1 MDDVVGLL
9 VLVGLAVLAMP
20 VLLIVALV
28 SVSGLKRRVATLE
41 AQVAQ
46 LRAARVAEPAPAPA
60 STVSAPAAPVEDEG
74 PTLADLMRDAAPP
87 PRATPAPAPAAP
99 ERAAGPPPI
108 PSAPQTP
115 TPAPA
120 APPMPPRPPR
130 PVAPSRPDFATTAVR
145 AVQRWFTVGNVPV
158 KIGMLVLFAG
168 VAALL
173 KYGADQGW
181 FTLPP
186 ELRLAGVAAA
196 ALGAL
201 VFAWRKRESNRVF
214 ALSLQGGAIG
224 VLLLVVFAAFKI
236 FGLMPVGAAFALSIA
251 LVAGAG
257 MLAVLQDA

>member
-46 LRAARVAEPAPAPA
+46 LRAARAAAPAPAPA
-60 STVSAPAAPVEDEG
+60 SQATGAPVVDEG

-87 PRATPAPAPAAP
+87 PRATPAPVQAAP
-99 ERAAGPPPI
+99 GRTAGPPPI
-108 PSAPQTP
+108 PPAPQAPTP
-115 TPAPA
+115 TPA
-120 APPMPPRPPR
+120 APHIPPRPPR
-130 PVAPSRPDFATTAVR
+130 PAAPARPDFATRAVR

-173 KYGADQGW
+173 KYGASARATVCSRSVCRVAPSACCCW
-181 FTLPP
+181 WCSLPS
-186 ELRLAGVAAA
+186 RSSA
-196 ALGAL
+196 
-201 VFAWRKRESNRVF
+201 
-214 ALSLQGGAIG
+214 
-224 VLLLVVFAAFKI
+224 
-236 FGLMPVGAAFALSIA
+236 
-251 LVAGAG
+251 
-257 MLAVLQDA
+257 

>member
-1 MDDVVGLL
+1 MDDVAGLL
-9 VLVGLAVLAMP
+9 ALVGLVVLAMP

-41 AQVAQ
+41 EQVEQ
-46 LRAARVAEPAPAPA
+46 LRALRVAAPAPERPAVQDVEADFGPTLAELVREPAPAPA
-60 STVSAPAAPVEDEG
+60 PIPASAASARSAV
-74 PTLADLMRDAAPP
+74 
-87 PRATPAPAPAAP
+87 
-99 ERAAGPPPI
+99 PPPI
-108 PSAPQTP
+108 PPIP
-115 TPAPA
+115 PKMERPAEPA
-120 APPMPPRPPR
+120 SPMPPREPR
-130 PVAPSRPDFATTAVR
+130 SARPSRPDFATTALR

-186 ELRLAGVAAA
+186 ELRLAGIAAA

-201 VFAWRKRESNRVF
+201 VFAWRKRESNRTF

-224 VLLLVVFAAFKI
+224 VLLLVVFAAF
-236 FGLMPVGAAFALSIA
+236 
-251 LVAGAG
+251 
-257 MLAVLQDA
+257 